1 MTDFVLRS
9 TDQAAMYAAFTELG
23 IMQDGVLRTQGE
35 LADGTQWALVDQGS
49 RSIQIGTDPD
59 GNPVYTTDEY
69 WAPLRWNGGAPTPPV
84 PPEIT
89 VVWRSDDDTP
99 YPEGV
104 TRFA

>member
-1 MTDFVLRS
+1 MTDFALKS
-9 TDQAAMYAAFTELG
+9 LDQAAMYAAFTELG
-23 IMQDGVLRTQGE
+23 IMQDGILRTQGE

-49 RSIQIGTDPD
+49 RTIMVDD
-59 GNPVYTTDEY
+59 VPVTDEY
-69 WAPLRWNGGAPTPPV
+69 WVPLRWNGGAPTPPV